1 LKAHALSTLRQELI
15 LAQQEAIEQK
25 DLREQDLA
33 QLRRACEESLEG
45 QDDITS
51 HGNPT
56 AKLLM

>member
-1 LKAHALSTLRQELI
+1 